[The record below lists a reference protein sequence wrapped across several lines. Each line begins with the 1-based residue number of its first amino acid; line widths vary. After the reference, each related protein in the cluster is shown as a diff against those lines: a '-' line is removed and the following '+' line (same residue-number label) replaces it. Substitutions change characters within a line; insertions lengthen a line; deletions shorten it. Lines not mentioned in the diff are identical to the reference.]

1 MCTFVPIKVILNPVK
16 DPTIKAVSELS
27 RDFNCMTAVTS
38 NKLYLFALLHDD
50 ATDHLHSP
58 SQSGR
63 FHFLLRIKR
72 NLRAQQY

>member
-1 MCTFVPIKVILNPVK
+1 MFAPIKVILNPVK
-16 DPTIKAVSELS
+16 DPTIKAVSEPS

-38 NKLYLFALLHDD
+38 NKLCHFALIHSD

-72 NLRAQQY
+72 NLKAQQY